1 MFNYIITYFKSLWYG
16 RPPLPLH
23 SQLWTDAEISTAI
36 NMSANNCTT
45 KQIAESLNR
54 SESAVYQKLRKL
66 QGKQY
71 DN

>member
-1 MFNYIITYFKSLWYG
+1 MWNYIITYFKSLWYG
-16 RPPLPLH
+16 KPPLTLR
-23 SQLWTDAEISTAI
+23 SQPWTDIEISTAI
-36 NMSANNCTT
+36 NMSANNCTI

-66 QGKQY
+66 QGKQH